1 MKKNVVA
8 RQDGIERGKYFVRA
22 TKDAWLVLVRE
33 WRGRFSRIRGESPA
47 DDAKWWESEMELGQL
62 CKCGVEKN
70 EEKMN
75 KGENAQIKM
84 TLVSAKPYILSS
96 VCDSKKE
103 DW

>member
-1 MKKNVVA
+1 
-8 RQDGIERGKYFVRA
+8 
-22 TKDAWLVLVRE
+22 
-33 WRGRFSRIRGESPA
+33 
-47 DDAKWWESEMELGQL
+47 MELGQL
-62 CKCGVEKN
+62 CKFGVEKN

-84 TLVSAKPYILSS
+84 TLVSVKLYILSS